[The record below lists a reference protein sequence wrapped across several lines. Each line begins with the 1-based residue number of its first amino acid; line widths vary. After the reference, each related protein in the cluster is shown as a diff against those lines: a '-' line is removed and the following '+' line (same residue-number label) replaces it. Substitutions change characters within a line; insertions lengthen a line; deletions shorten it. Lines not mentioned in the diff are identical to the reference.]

1 MPNERLEPGDFKCST
16 EHSLGLFMVLGM
28 LIMCSLWDSAA
39 LQCTH
44 GPGMTGHIGPLD
56 QGELWEMMIDM
67 ESGVNV
73 LVLDP

>member
-1 MPNERLEPGDFKCST
+1 
-16 EHSLGLFMVLGM
+16 MVLGM

>member
-1 MPNERLEPGDFKCST
+1 MFHRTFPR
-16 EHSLGLFMVLGM
+16 
-28 LIMCSLWDSAA
+28 II
-39 LQCTH
+39 H
-44 GPGMTGHIGPLD
+44 GPGNVNRVFSVGFCSTAVHTWTRNDWRHRHAPCPLD